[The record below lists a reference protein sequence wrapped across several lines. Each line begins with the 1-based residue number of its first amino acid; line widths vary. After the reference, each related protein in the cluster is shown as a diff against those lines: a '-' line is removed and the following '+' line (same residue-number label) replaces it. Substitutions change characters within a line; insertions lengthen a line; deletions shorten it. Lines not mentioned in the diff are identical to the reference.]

1 MYVFNETE
9 LRAAL
14 SRKRLTCKALARETR
29 LDIKT
34 IARAVTGR
42 PISTGTLAA
51 IQAVIGRISFV
62 EVEAKRRG
70 KHSAEWRI

>member
-9 LRAAL
+9 FRAAL
-14 SRKRLTCKALARETR
+14 VRKGLPLKALARETR

-51 IQAVIGRISFV
+51 IQAVIGRVAFV
-62 EVEAKRRG
+62 EVETTRRG
-70 KHSAEWRI
+70 KLTA